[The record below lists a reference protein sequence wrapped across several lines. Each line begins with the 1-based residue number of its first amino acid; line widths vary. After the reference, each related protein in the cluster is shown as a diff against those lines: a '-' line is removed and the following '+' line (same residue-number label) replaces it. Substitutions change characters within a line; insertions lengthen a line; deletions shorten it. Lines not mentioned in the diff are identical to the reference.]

1 MYNGYSSVPISSV
14 GSMRDLTSQQ
24 PFLAQISSQSQLPV
38 QSGYGQQPILSQSQL
53 PVQSGYGQ
61 QPILSQS
68 QLPVQSGYG
77 QQPISSQSQVPVQS
91 GYGQQPIST
100 PNIQQDTPVSPPVP
114 PQQPVSTGYG

>member
-1 MYNGYSSVPISSV
+1 LIFNLVYNGYSSVPISSV

-24 PFLAQISSQSQLPV
+24 PFLAQIS
-38 QSGYGQQPILSQSQL
+38 SQSQL